1 MCAGAI
7 FARFLGNAYVL
18 VGNWRV
24 SGFSYPFRQPKIK
37 PGSREKMKLKIR
49 TKDLALATIYAA
61 LYAALVI
68 VFTPISFG
76 LAQFRVAGILRPGIA
91 KKWILAFGYGIGALV
106 ANFFSPFA
114 GPWDLV
120 FMPVMSV
127 IAGLAGYFVAKRFGG
142 NYFVCGIV
150 TATIIAASL
159 SFMFEQLGIAPML
172 IAVLP
177 LFAVEQAV
185 CLIGGCIFLL
195 IGKRFAWWKT

>member
-1 MCAGAI
+1 MD
-7 FARFLGNAYVL
+7 
-18 VGNWRV
+18 NWRV

-37 PGSREKMKLKIR
+37 PGSREKMNQKIR
-49 TKDLALATIYAA
+49 TKDLALTTIYAA

-68 VFTPISFG
+68 IFTPISFG

-127 IAGLAGYFVAKRFGG
+127 VAGLAGYFVAKRFGG
-142 NYFVCGIV
+142 NYFICGAV
-150 TATIIAASL
+150 TAAIIAVSL

-172 IAVLP
+172 VAVLP
-177 LFAVEQAV
+177 LFVVEQAV
-185 CLIGGCIFLL
+185 CLIGGFIFLL
-195 IGKRFAWWKT
+195 IGKRFTWWKT